1 MPELDDQTMQTYEVT
16 CTSER
21 SPGDA
26 IDRVRETTTE
36 MQAEDVPIDHQRT
49 TVTERPD
56 GDGPQIDVRFRAATQ
71 GVVGWHLCRA
81 RLPAGGIR
89 RIEQSR

>member
-1 MPELDDQTMQTYEVT
+1 MQTYEVT
-16 CTSER
+16 CTGES

-26 IDRVRETTTE
+26 IERLRETTDE
-36 MQAEDVPIDHQRT
+36 MQAEDVAIGHQRT
-49 TVTERPD
+49 TITERPD
-56 GDGPQIDVRFRAATQ
+56 GDAPQIDVRFRAATQ